1 MIARSS
7 FGAPCYVTCKATL
20 MPLTTDI
27 ENMPPAARLFLYKV
41 ALFRNIQTIQELP
54 DILVSYSANLL
65 DVGGA
70 LRDVLEG
77 ISEQDEL
84 ILLCRR
90 HLNVNSWLHDN
101 SSDDLLAN
109 EVSDFD
115 LVKSSLVVLVYVDVD
130 GEMCVDISHLV
141 SETLGDAN
149 DQVIDEG
156 SDSSEGSNV
165 LSGAMVKLDVDN
177 VFLRVREIDGQ
188 VAQVLGEF
196 TSWTFDCDLSRLDG
210 DLDTLRD
217 GQGLIRMNV
226 LHLGPV
232 Y

>member
-1 MIARSS
+1 MLLNFFTHGGGYI
-7 FGAPCYVTCKATL
+7 Y
-20 MPLTTDI
+20 
-27 ENMPPAARLFLYKV
+27 
-41 ALFRNIQTIQELP
+41 LP

-77 ISEQDEL
+77 VSEQDKL

-109 EVSDFD
+109 EVSIFLSAPASQTCSTDSMLYSNIPDFD
-115 LVKSSLVVLVYVDVD
+115 LVKTSLVVLVYVDVD

-156 SDSSEGSNV
+156 SDSSEGSNI

-196 TSWTFDCDLSRLDG
+196 TCLFHQNCALFSSLPSQFNTYLADLRL
-210 DLDTLRD
+210 
-217 GQGLIRMNV
+217 
-226 LHLGPV
+226 
-232 Y
+232 